1 MQNKIDRNYK
11 MIIEALKNATP
22 KAEDLKGMTAMVN
35 EMKNVYKA
43 IPDAAKSAKV
53 MSEAMQPLI
62 KTMQLNSLGLRSRE
76 IAELVNAGK
85 LTRIK
90 QGYYQMADNA
100 DIVSEAQIIGQLYPD
115 GVICMETA
123 LLYYG
128 YGERTPLAWNIAID
142 RNASKARFNIDYPAV
157 QPHYIEKKHLTY
169 GITDAGYGDCTLKI
183 FDKDRLICECIKN
196 ENKMD
201 REAYNKAIQAYIND
215 NEKNIANLLDY
226 AERRNIHKRVKERIG
241 IWL

>member
-1 MQNKIDRNYK
+1 MQKKIDKNYK
-11 MIIEALKNATP
+11 IIIEALKNATP

-35 EMKNVYKA
+35 EMKNVYEA
-43 IPDAAKSAKV
+43 I
-53 MSEAMQPLI
+53 QPLI
-62 KTMQLNSLGLRSRE
+62 KTVQLNNLGLRSRE

-85 LTRIK
+85 LIRIK
-90 QGYYQMADNA
+90 QGYYQMADYS
-100 DIVSEAQIIGQLYPD
+100 DIISEAQIIGRLYPD

-123 LLYYG
+123 LFYYG
-128 YGERTPLAWNIAID
+128 YGDRTPLAWNIAID
-142 RNASKARFNIDYPAV
+142 RNASKARFNIDYPSV

-169 GITDAGYGDCTLKI
+169 GVTDAGYGDCILKI

-196 ENKMD
+196 EGKMD
-201 REAYNKAIQAYIND
+201 REVYNKAIQAYIND
-215 NEKNIANLLDY
+215 NEKNIANLLEY

>member
-1 MQNKIDRNYK
+1 MQKKIDKNYK
-11 MIIEALKNATP
+11 IIIEALKNATP

-35 EMKNVYKA
+35 EMKNVYEA
-43 IPDAAKSAKV
+43 I
-53 MSEAMQPLI
+53 QPLI
-62 KTMQLNSLGLRSRE
+62 KTVQLNNLGLRSRE

-85 LTRIK
+85 LIRIK
-90 QGYYQMADNA
+90 QGYYQMADYS
-100 DIVSEAQIIGQLYPD
+100 DIISEAQIIGQLYPD

-123 LLYYG
+123 LFYYG
-128 YGERTPLAWNIAID
+128 YGDRTPLAWNIAID
-142 RNASKARFNIDYPAV
+142 RNASKARFNIDYPSV
-157 QPHYIEKKHLTY
+157 KPHYIEKNHLTY

-226 AERRNIHKRVKERIG
+226 AQRRNVHKRVEERIG

>member
-1 MQNKIDRNYK
+1 MQNKIDKNYK
-11 MIIEALKNATP
+11 RIIDALKEATP

-35 EMKNVYKA
+35 EMKSVYEA
-43 IPDAAKSAKV
+43 IP
-53 MSEAMQPLI
+53 PLI
-62 KTMQLNSLGLRSRE
+62 KTMQLNNLGLRSRE

-90 QGYYQMADNA
+90 QGYYQMADHS
-100 DIVSEAQIIGQLYPD
+100 DIISEAQIIGQLYPD

-123 LLYYG
+123 LFYYG
-128 YGERTPLAWNIAID
+128 YGDRTPLAWNIAID
-142 RNASKARFNIDYPAV
+142 RNASKAKFNIDYPSV
-157 QPHYIEKKHLTY
+157 QPHYIEKKHLEY
-169 GITDAGYGDCTLKI
+169 GITDADYGDCTLKI